1 MTGIIIIFSA
11 IVLLLAYVIY
21 EFTCERKIIKEQKN
35 VNLKENTKHGIETPE
50 ESKIIMKRD
59 FRNGKWVEKIY
70 KYMFK

>member
-1 MTGIIIIFSA
+1 M
-11 IVLLLAYVIY
+11 
-21 EFTCERKIIKEQKN
+21 
-35 VNLKENTKHGIETPE
+35 NLKENTKHGIETPE